1 MKRYCF
7 IGASCFLFF
16 ILAPF
21 AHAQQTNEW
30 VEPVKGEVTDLFGTR
45 GGSHKGLDIAAPEGE
60 SIFAASEGVVAR
72 SYVSATY
79 GEVVFIQHPNG
90 YETVYAHLH
99 ERFVKKGDHVQAGQP
114 IGIIGNTGAS
124 RGTHLH
130 FEVHRGNWSVSKK
143 DAIDPLKMIAVER
156 FKEPALHVNGHE
168 KNTYVIQKGDTLWS
182 IAKAHEMTVE
192 QLKKINELTT
202 HLIRTGDR
210 LMVSKK

>member
-7 IGASCFLFF
+7 ICASYFFLL
-16 ILAPF
+16 ILSPF
-21 AHAQQTNEW
+21 AHAQNTTEW

-60 SIFAASEGVVAR
+60 SIMATGDGVVTR

-99 ERFVKKGDHVQAGQP
+99 KRFVKSGDHVQAGQL

-130 FEVHRGNWSVSKK
+130 FEVHRGNWSVNKE
-143 DAIDPLKMIAVER
+143 DAVDPLKIIALDRFQER
-156 FKEPALHVNGHE
+156 ALHVNGHE
-168 KNTYVIQKGDTLWS
+168 KSTYVIKQGDTLWS
-182 IAKAHEMTVE
+182 IAKAHQMTVD
-192 QLKKINELTT
+192 QLKKINELQS

-210 LMVSKK
+210 LMISTK

>member
-7 IGASCFLFF
+7 ICVSCFLMIFS
-16 ILAPF
+16 PV
-21 AHAQQTNEW
+21 AHAKETSEW
-30 VEPVKGEVTDLFGTR
+30 VEPIKGEVTDLFGTR
-45 GGSHKGLDIAAPEGE
+45 GGSHMGLDIAAPEGE
-60 SIFAASEGVVAR
+60 SIFAASEGKVSR

-99 ERFVKKGDHVQAGQP
+99 KRFVKKGDHVEAGQP

-130 FEVHRGNWSVSKK
+130 FEVHRGHWSVSKK
-143 DAIDPLKMIAVER
+143 DAVDPLTIIAMDR
-156 FKEPALHVNGHE
+156 FQEPALHVNGQE
-168 KNTYVIQKGDTLWS
+168 NNTYLIKQGDTLWS
-182 IAKAHEMTVE
+182 IAKAHEMSVE
-192 QLKKINELTT
+192 QLKQINELTT

-210 LMVSKK
+210 LMISKK

>member
-7 IGASCFLFF
+7 ICASCFLMIFSPV
-16 ILAPF
+16 AY
-21 AHAQQTNEW
+21 AQETSEW
-30 VEPVKGEVTDLFGTR
+30 VEPIKGEVTDLFGTR
-45 GGSHKGLDIAAPEGE
+45 GGSHMGLDIAAPEGE
-60 SIFAASEGVVAR
+60 SIFAASEGEVSR

-99 ERFVKKGDHVQAGQP
+99 ERFVKKGDHVEAGQP

-130 FEVHRGNWSVSKK
+130 FEVHRGHWSVSKE
-143 DAIDPLKMIAVER
+143 DAVDPLTIIAMDR
-156 FKEPALHVNGHE
+156 FQEPALHVNGQAN
-168 KNTYVIQKGDTLWS
+168 NTYLIKQGDTLWS

-192 QLKKINELTT
+192 QLKQINELTT

>member
-7 IGASCFLFF
+7 ICASCFLMIFSPV
-16 ILAPF
+16 AY
-21 AHAQQTNEW
+21 AQETSEW
-30 VEPVKGEVTDLFGTR
+30 VEPIKGEVTDLFGTR
-45 GGSHKGLDIAAPEGE
+45 GGSHMGLDIAAPEGE
-60 SIFAASEGVVAR
+60 SIFAASEGEVSR

-99 ERFVKKGDHVQAGQP
+99 ERFVKKGDHVEAGQP

-130 FEVHRGNWSVSKK
+130 FEVHRGHWSVSKE
-143 DAIDPLKMIAVER
+143 DAVDPLTIIAMDR
-156 FKEPALHVNGHE
+156 FQEPALHVNGQE
-168 KNTYVIQKGDTLWS
+168 NNTYLIKQGDTLWS

-192 QLKKINELTT
+192 QLKQINELTT

>member
-7 IGASCFLFF
+7 ICASCFLMIFS
-16 ILAPF
+16 PV
-21 AHAQQTNEW
+21 AHAKETSEW
-30 VEPVKGEVTDLFGTR
+30 VEPIKGEVTDLFGTR
-45 GGSHKGLDIAAPEGE
+45 GGSHMGLDIAAPEGE
-60 SIFAASEGVVAR
+60 SIFAASEGKISR

-99 ERFVKKGDHVQAGQP
+99 ERFVKKGDHVEAGQP

-130 FEVHRGNWSVSKK
+130 FEVHRGHWSVSKE
-143 DAIDPLKMIAVER
+143 DAVDPLTIIAMDR
-156 FKEPALHVNGHE
+156 FQEPALHVNGQE
-168 KNTYVIQKGDTLWS
+168 NNTYLIKQGDTLWS
-182 IAKAHEMTVE
+182 IAKAHEMSVE
-192 QLKKINELTT
+192 QLKQINELTT

-210 LMVSKK
+210 LMISKK

>member
-7 IGASCFLFF
+7 ICASCFLMIFSPV
-16 ILAPF
+16 AY
-21 AHAQQTNEW
+21 AQETSEW

-45 GGSHKGLDIAAPEGE
+45 GGSHMGLDIAAPEGE
-60 SIFAASEGVVAR
+60 SIFAASEGEVSR

-99 ERFVKKGDHVQAGQP
+99 ERFVKKGDHVEAGQP

-130 FEVHRGNWSVSKK
+130 FEVHRGHWSVSKE
-143 DAIDPLKMIAVER
+143 DAVDPLTIIAMDR
-156 FKEPALHVNGHE
+156 FQEPALHVNGQAN
-168 KNTYVIQKGDTLWS
+168 NTYLIKQGDTLWS

-192 QLKKINELTT
+192 QLKQINELTT

>member
-7 IGASCFLFF
+7 ICASCFLMIFSPV
-16 ILAPF
+16 AY
-21 AHAQQTNEW
+21 AQETSEW
-30 VEPVKGEVTDLFGTR
+30 VEPIKGEVTDLFGTR
-45 GGSHKGLDIAAPEGE
+45 GGSHMGLDIAAPEGE
-60 SIFAASEGVVAR
+60 SIFAASEGEVSR

-99 ERFVKKGDHVQAGQP
+99 ERFVKKGDHVEAGQP

-130 FEVHRGNWSVSKK
+130 FEVHRGHWSVSKE
-143 DAIDPLKMIAVER
+143 DAVDPLTIIAMDR
-156 FKEPALHVNGHE
+156 FQEPALHVNGQE
-168 KNTYVIQKGDTLWS
+168 NNTYLIKQGDTLWS
-182 IAKAHEMTVE
+182 IAKEHEMTVE
-192 QLKKINELTT
+192 QLKQINELTT

>member
-1 MKRYCF
+1 MKRYYF
-7 IGASCFLFF
+7 IYASCFFLL
-16 ILAPF
+16 IISPF
-21 AHAQQTNEW
+21 AYAQTPAEW

-60 SIFAASEGVVAR
+60 SIFAASEGVVTR

-79 GEVVFIQHPNG
+79 GEVVFIRHPNG

-99 ERFVKKGDHVQAGQP
+99 ERYVTNGDHVQAGQP

-130 FEVHRGNWSVSKK
+130 FEVHRGRWSVSKE
-143 DAIDPLKMIAVER
+143 DAVDPLTIIAMDR
-156 FKEPALHVNGHE
+156 FQEPALHVNGHE
-168 KNTYVIQKGDTLWS
+168 KNTYVIKQGDTLWS
-182 IAKAHEMTVE
+182 IAKAHETTVD

-202 HLIRTGDR
+202 HVIRTGDQ
-210 LMVSKK
+210 LMLSTK

>member
-7 IGASCFLFF
+7 ICASCFLMIFS
-16 ILAPF
+16 PV
-21 AHAQQTNEW
+21 AHAQETSEW
-30 VEPVKGEVTDLFGTR
+30 VEPIKGEVTDLFGTR
-45 GGSHKGLDIAAPEGE
+45 GGSHMGLDIAAPEGE
-60 SIFAASEGVVAR
+60 SIFAASEGVVSR

-99 ERFVKKGDHVQAGQP
+99 KRFVKKDDHVEAGQP

-130 FEVHRGNWSVSKK
+130 FEVHRGHWSVSKE
-143 DAIDPLKMIAVER
+143 DAVDPLTIIAVDR
-156 FKEPALHVNGHE
+156 FQEPALHVNGQE
-168 KNTYVIQKGDTLWS
+168 NNTYLIKQGDTLWS

-192 QLKKINELTT
+192 QLKQMNELTT

>member
-7 IGASCFLFF
+7 ICASCFLMIFSPV
-16 ILAPF
+16 AY
-21 AHAQQTNEW
+21 AQETSEW
-30 VEPVKGEVTDLFGTR
+30 VEPIKGEVTDLFGTR
-45 GGSHKGLDIAAPEGE
+45 GGSHMGLDIAAPEGE
-60 SIFAASEGVVAR
+60 SIFAASEGEVSR

-99 ERFVKKGDHVQAGQP
+99 KRFVKKGDHVEAGQP

-130 FEVHRGNWSVSKK
+130 FEVHRGHWSVSKE
-143 DAIDPLKMIAVER
+143 DAVDPLTIIAMDR
-156 FKEPALHVNGHE
+156 FQEPALHVNGQE
-168 KNTYVIQKGDTLWS
+168 NNTYLIKQGDTLWS

-192 QLKKINELTT
+192 QLKQINELTT

>member
-7 IGASCFLFF
+7 ICASCFLMIFS
-16 ILAPF
+16 PV
-21 AHAQQTNEW
+21 AHAQETSEW
-30 VEPVKGEVTDLFGTR
+30 VEPIKGEVTDLFGTR
-45 GGSHKGLDIAAPEGE
+45 GGSHMGLDIAAPEGE
-60 SIFAASEGVVAR
+60 SIFAASEGVVSR

-99 ERFVKKGDHVQAGQP
+99 ERFVKKDDHVEAGQP

-130 FEVHRGNWSVSKK
+130 FEVHRGHWSVSKE
-143 DAIDPLKMIAVER
+143 DAVDPLTIIAVDR
-156 FKEPALHVNGHE
+156 FQESALHVNGQE
-168 KNTYVIQKGDTLWS
+168 NYTYLIKQGDTLWS

-192 QLKKINELTT
+192 QLKQMNKLTT

>member
-7 IGASCFLFF
+7 ICASCFLMIFS
-16 ILAPF
+16 PV
-21 AHAQQTNEW
+21 AHAQETSEW
-30 VEPVKGEVTDLFGTR
+30 VEPIKGEVTDLFGTR
-45 GGSHKGLDIAAPEGE
+45 GGSHMGLDIAAPEGE
-60 SIFAASEGVVAR
+60 SIFAASEGVVSR

-99 ERFVKKGDHVQAGQP
+99 ERFVKKDDHVEAGQP

-130 FEVHRGNWSVSKK
+130 FEVHRGHWSVSKE
-143 DAIDPLKMIAVER
+143 DAVDPLTIIAMDR
-156 FKEPALHVNGHE
+156 FQEPALHVNGQE
-168 KNTYVIQKGDTLWS
+168 NNTYLIKQGDTLWS
-182 IAKAHEMTVE
+182 IAKAHEMTVA
-192 QLKKINELTT
+192 QLKQMNELTT

>member
-1 MKRYCF
+1 MIFSPVAY
-7 IGASCFLFF
+7 
-16 ILAPF
+16 
-21 AHAQQTNEW
+21 AQETSEW
-30 VEPVKGEVTDLFGTR
+30 VEPIKGEVTDLFGTR
-45 GGSHKGLDIAAPEGE
+45 GGSHMGLDIAAPEGE
-60 SIFAASEGVVAR
+60 SIFAASEGEVSR

-99 ERFVKKGDHVQAGQP
+99 ERFVKKGDHVEAGQP

-130 FEVHRGNWSVSKK
+130 FEVHRGHWSVSKE
-143 DAIDPLKMIAVER
+143 DAVDPLTIIAMDR
-156 FKEPALHVNGHE
+156 FQEPALHVNGQE
-168 KNTYVIQKGDTLWS
+168 NNTYLIKQGDTLWS

-192 QLKKINELTT
+192 QLKQINELTT

>member
-7 IGASCFLFF
+7 ICASCFLMIFS
-16 ILAPF
+16 PVV
-21 AHAQQTNEW
+21 HAQETSEW
-30 VEPVKGEVTDLFGTR
+30 VEPIKGEVTDLFGTR
-45 GGSHKGLDIAAPEGE
+45 DGSHKGLDIAAPEGE
-60 SIFAASEGVVAR
+60 SIFAASEGVVSR

-99 ERFVKKGDHVQAGQP
+99 ERFVKEGDHVEAGQP

-130 FEVHRGNWSVSKK
+130 FEVHRGQWSVSKE
-143 DAIDPLKMIAVER
+143 DAVDPFTIIAMDR
-156 FKEPALHVNGHE
+156 FQEPALHVNGQE
-168 KNTYVIQKGDTLWS
+168 NNTYLIKQGDTLWS
-182 IAKAHEMTVE
+182 IARAHEMTVE
-192 QLKKINELTT
+192 QLKQINELTT

>member
-7 IGASCFLFF
+7 ICASCFLMIFS
-16 ILAPF
+16 PV
-21 AHAQQTNEW
+21 AHAQETSEW
-30 VEPVKGEVTDLFGTR
+30 VEPIKGEVTDLFGTR
-45 GGSHKGLDIAAPEGE
+45 GGSHMGLDIAAPEGE
-60 SIFAASEGVVAR
+60 SIFAASEGVVSR

-99 ERFVKKGDHVQAGQP
+99 KRFVKKDDHVEAGQP

-130 FEVHRGNWSVSKK
+130 FEVHRGHWSVSKE
-143 DAIDPLKMIAVER
+143 DAVDPLTIIAMDR
-156 FKEPALHVNGHE
+156 FQEPALHVNGQGN
-168 KNTYVIQKGDTLWS
+168 NTYLIKQGDTLWS

-192 QLKKINELTT
+192 QLKQINELTT

>member
-7 IGASCFLFF
+7 ICASCFLMIFSPV
-16 ILAPF
+16 AY
-21 AHAQQTNEW
+21 AQETSEW
-30 VEPVKGEVTDLFGTR
+30 VEPIKGEVTDLFGTR
-45 GGSHKGLDIAAPEGE
+45 GGSHMGLDIAAPEGE
-60 SIFAASEGVVAR
+60 SIFAASEGEVSR

-99 ERFVKKGDHVQAGQP
+99 ERFVKKGDHIEAGQP

-130 FEVHRGNWSVSKK
+130 FEVHRGHWSVSKE
-143 DAIDPLKMIAVER
+143 DAVDPLTIIAMDR
-156 FKEPALHVNGHE
+156 FQEPALHVNGQE
-168 KNTYVIQKGDTLWS
+168 NNTYLIKQGDTLWS

-192 QLKKINELTT
+192 QLKQINELTT